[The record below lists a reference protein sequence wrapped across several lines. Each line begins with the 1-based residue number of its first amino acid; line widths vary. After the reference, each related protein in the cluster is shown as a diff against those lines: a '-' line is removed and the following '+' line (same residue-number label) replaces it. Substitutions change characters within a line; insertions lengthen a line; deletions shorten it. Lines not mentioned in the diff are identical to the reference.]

1 MKNYRFLVPVLLVV
15 MLLASMYTLISDK
28 VEAQQTYDHY
38 LGAARDYREQ
48 GIYIDAQRQYMLA
61 LEERPSLELYL
72 ELGDLYKEYGM
83 SRLRTKLA
91 KDLLKQYPE
100 DIEVYELAADIYM
113 DKKDYAECFEVM
125 DMAEKRNLRSAHLNN
140 VYDVLEYQ
148 FHLATDYDEVGV
160 FGGGMCPVRVKERWG
175 FVNAQGYQSVAAR
188 YVKVGPFSSD
198 GVAPVV
204 DAEGNAYYIDYEGYK
219 KRVILNVPNIQ
230 ELGLMENEVTRLYDG
245 ASWGLYSMDGTP
257 IAVDFEAASNIANGV
272 AALKGSDG
280 WRLVGYQ
287 GEDLTGERYAD
298 VRMDEKETVHRND
311 RLFVSDGQGWKMID
325 KTGKVYSKE
334 LYEDAKVFA
343 DATLAAVKIGGK
355 WGYVNRDGDMKID
368 PQFED
373 ARSFSN
379 GLAAVKIDGKWGYID
394 LTGELV
400 LAASFLDA
408 KDMSSSGTA
417 YVQTGDDW
425 ELLVLYKYNH

>member
-15 MLLASMYTLISDK
+15 MLLASMYMLISTK

-38 LGAARDYREQ
+38 LESARDYREQ

-72 ELGDLYKEYGM
+72 ELSSLYEEYDM
-83 SRLRTKLA
+83 SWLLTKLA

-100 DIEVYELAADIYM
+100 EVEVYELSADIYM
-113 DKKDYAECFEVM
+113 KKRDYDACFNVM
-125 DMAEKRNLRSAHLNN
+125 DTAEKRNLRSARLSSI
-140 VYDVLEYQ
+140 YDVLEYQ
-148 FHLATDYDEVGV
+148 FHLSTNFDQAGV
-160 FGGGMCPVRVKERWG
+160 FSGGMCPVLVKEKWG
-175 FVNAQGYQSVAAR
+175 FVDMRGNQTVDAR
-188 YVKVGPFSSD
+188 YIKVGPFSSD

-204 DAEGNAYYIDYEGYK
+204 DAEGNAYYIDKEGYK

-230 ELGLMENEVTRLYDG
+230 ELGLLENEVLRLYNG
-245 ASWGLYSMDGTP
+245 VSWGLYQTDGTV
-257 IAVDFEAASNIANGV
+257 IVDGFEAASNISNGV
-272 AALKGSDG
+272 AALKKDG
-280 WRLVGYQ
+280 QWQIVGYK

-298 VRMDEKETVHRND
+298 VRMDEKETIFRNQ
-311 RLFVSDGQGWKMID
+311 RLFVFDGQGWKMID
-325 KTGKVYSKE
+325 SSGKVHSKE
-334 LYEDAKVFA
+334 LYEDAKTFA

-355 WGYVNRDGDMKID
+355 WGFVNQNGDIKIE

-379 GLAAVKIDGKWGYID
+379 GLAAVMIDGKWGYID

-400 LAASFLDA
+400 LAASFLEA
-408 KDMSSSGTA
+408 KDMSSKGTA
-417 YVQTGDDW
+417 YVLTGNDW